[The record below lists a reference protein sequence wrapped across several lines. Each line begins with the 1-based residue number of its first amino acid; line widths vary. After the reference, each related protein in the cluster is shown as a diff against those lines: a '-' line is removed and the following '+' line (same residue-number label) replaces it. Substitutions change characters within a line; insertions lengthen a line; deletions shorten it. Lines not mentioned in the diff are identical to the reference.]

1 MFTWAD
7 NFKISEYNSSR
18 KDYDDDFKTWFDK
31 ALKSECVKPPASKFN
46 KVEDTAWND
55 IKAESTNDK
64 LSHTFAETLTTKK
77 EEDYVTIRKDAALAA
92 TKAK

>member
-46 KVEDTAWND
+46 KVEDTA
-55 IKAESTNDK
+55 
-64 LSHTFAETLTTKK
+64 
-77 EEDYVTIRKDAALAA
+77 
-92 TKAK
+92 